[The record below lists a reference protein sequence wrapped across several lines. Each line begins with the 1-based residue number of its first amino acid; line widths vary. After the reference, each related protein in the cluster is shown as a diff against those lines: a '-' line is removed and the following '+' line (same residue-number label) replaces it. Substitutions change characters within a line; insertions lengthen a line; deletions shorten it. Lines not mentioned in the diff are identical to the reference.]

1 MSQKIIKR
9 QLFEIDKN
17 NTFDINGL
25 AKEIMKPTFL
35 KNDVSI
41 KVNNNK
47 EKIQDDLMF
56 NEINKNI
63 SLNNK

>member
-1 MSQKIIKR
+1 
-9 QLFEIDKN
+9 
-17 NTFDINGL
+17 
-25 AKEIMKPTFL
+25 MKSTFL